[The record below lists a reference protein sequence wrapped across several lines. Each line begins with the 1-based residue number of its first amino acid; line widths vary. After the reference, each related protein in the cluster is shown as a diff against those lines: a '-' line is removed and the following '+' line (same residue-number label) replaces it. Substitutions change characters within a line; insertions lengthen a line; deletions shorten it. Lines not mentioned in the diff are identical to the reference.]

1 MHKLPINLFLMSCL
15 IHLGVDYCAKGHD
28 CHKDA
33 ECSSSNTKYT
43 CKCNKGF
50 QGNGTDCTGR

>member
-1 MHKLPINLFLMSCL
+1 MSCL